1 MCAIGR
7 ALMGSPRLVLI
18 DEVSLG
24 LAPILVTRVFAAVE
38 TLVRDGVAIVLVEQN
53 ARLGLRTVDRACV
66 LEAGRIARE
75 GSSADLLADL
85 GVQDADLGGFEA

>member
-1 MCAIGR
+1 MSEAETLFAVLRQSADAEVVAAI
-7 ALMGSPRLVLI
+7 
-18 DEVSLG
+18 
-24 LAPILVTRVFAAVE
+24 E
-38 TLVRDGVAIVLVEQN
+38 TLVRDGVAIVLVEQD
-53 ARLGLRTVDRACV
+53 ARLAFRTVGRAYV